1 MYATGLSCICLP
13 VYEKISGY
21 INKFNI
27 FLSIKLCISD
37 DRFAESQQGYHRN
50 GYGGAILTKEALH
63 FKIITVCR

>member
-37 DRFAESQQGYHRN
+37 DRFAERQQGYHRN
-50 GYGGAILTKEALH
+50 GYGGVNFNERGTT
-63 FKIITVCR
+63 F